1 MRRGMLIKGGEFPK
15 EGQKDLE
22 ERVVFFYISC
32 DHLIYFSKAS

>member
-1 MRRGMLIKGGEFPK
+1 MRRGMLIKGGEFLK

-32 DHLIYFSKAS
+32 DYFIYFFKVL